1 MKTFLLSILIF
12 LLIIEVSTLVE
23 GKYLSPLE
31 QFKLG
36 IKIDKIVCKEN
47 LVITIKSSNGHPAC
61 VRQETLEKLIQRGWA
76 TALDLVTQQTD
87 NNIPADK
94 PSMVEPQSIKETA
107 DLNNEFA
114 FEIFSNLTEEKEE
127 NTFFSPY
134 SISSAFSILYE
145 GVRGTTQDEIQSVFH
160 FIKDDQTRRNYT
172 HTILSE
178 LNKPDQN
185 YTLSSANA
193 LWVQDKFPILKEFTD
208 VAETYY
214 LAKTENLDFVTHSE
228 DSRQT
233 INKWVEEKTNDKIKD
248 LLPEG
253 SIDSLTRAVI
263 TNAVYFKGNWTIQF
277 DEKLTQDEDF
287 KISEQYIVKVPMM
300 NVHEYFN
307 YGSSDDLQIL
317 QMPYLGDNLSMLVLL
332 PKNNDL
338 QSLEEKLSVTN
349 LNEWKSK
356 LTRKEVQ
363 VYLPKFT
370 FNTKYRLNDN
380 LIAMGIPSA
389 FDPNKADL
397 SGITGKSDLYITS
410 VFHQAFVA
418 VDEQGTEAAASTGI
432 VSGVTSVR
440 PPPEIFRADHPFI
453 FLIQDDNTGMI
464 LFMGKVVDPTKAS

>member
-12 LLIIEVSTLVE
+12 LLIIEVSALVE

-36 IKIDKIVCKEN
+36 IKIDEIVCKEN

-61 VRQETLEKLIQRGWA
+61 VRQETLEKLIQRDWA
-76 TALDLVTQQTD
+76 RTVEFVTPLGG
-87 NNIPADK
+87 NNTPIDK
-94 PSMVEPQSIKETA
+94 PDMAEPQSIKEA
-107 DLNNEFA
+107 VNLNNIFA
-114 FEIFSNLTEEKEE
+114 FEMFSNLAEGKQE

-134 SISSAFSILYE
+134 SISSAFSIVYE
-145 GVRGTTQDEIQSVFH
+145 GARGTTQDEIRSVFH

-172 HTILSE
+172 HAILSE

-248 LLPEG
+248 LLPQG
-253 SIDSLTRAVI
+253 SLNELTRAVI
-263 TNAVYFKGNWTIQF
+263 TNAIYFKGNWKTQF
-277 DEKLTQDEDF
+277 DKNSTQDEDF
-287 KISEQYIVKVPMM
+287 KISEQDTVKVPMM
-300 NVHEYFN
+300 NIRKYFN
-307 YGSSDDLQIL
+307 YASTDDQQIL
-317 QMPYLGDNLSMLVLL
+317 QMPYVGDNLSMLVML

-338 QSLEEKLSVTN
+338 QSLEKKLSVTN
-349 LNEWKSK
+349 LNEWKTK

-363 VYLPKFT
+363 VSLPKFT
-370 FNTKYRLNDN
+370 FNTKYSLNDN
-380 LIAMGIPSA
+380 LTSMGIPSS
-389 FDPNKADL
+389 FDPNKADF
-397 SGITGKSDLYITS
+397 SGITGKKDLYIDF

-418 VDEQGTEAAASTGI
+418 VDEKGTEAAAATG
-432 VSGVTSVR
+432 VGMGLTSA
-440 PPPEIFRADHPFI
+440 PPEPEIFRADHPFI